1 MRIAAIGRSK
11 ILWNSIKLLLAKGHE
26 IVLIVTCKAA
36 PEYDIDENDF
46 KKLSREIKSDFLL
59 TQNINNHESIEIVKS
74 VPADIA
80 ISVNWINIIG
90 SQVCSTF
97 KYGILNAHAGDLPRY
112 RGNAPVAWA
121 ILQGE
126 KQIALTIHQME
137 PDKLDSGQIVLKEYF
152 QVTDKIYIGDVFK
165 WIETVTPELFYKSV
179 NGMKLGTLSLMPQ
192 PDDPNL
198 SLRCYP
204 RKPEDALIDWRLPGE
219 YLARLV
225 RASSEPFIGAFS
237 YWNGKRITIWRAYS
251 ASFQCPSLAV
261 PGQVIHRDKK
271 SGSVWIA
278 SGDGMLVLQEV
289 ETKKNGRCKPLCII
303 NSLRDRLGV

>member
-11 ILWNSIKLLLAKGHE
+11 ILWNSIKLLLTEGHE

-46 KKLSREIKSDFLL
+46 KKLSTEIKSAFLL

-74 VPADIA
+74 VYADIA
-80 ISVNWINIIG
+80 ISVNWINVIG
-90 SQVCSTF
+90 LQVFSIF

-126 KQIALTIHQME
+126 KQIALSIHQME
-137 PDKLDSGQIVLKEYF
+137 PDKLDSGPIVLKQYF
-152 QVTDKIYIGDVFK
+152 DITDKIYIGDVFK
-165 WIETVTPELFYKSV
+165 WIEKKTPVLFYKSV
-179 NGMKLGTLSLMPQ
+179 NGIELGTLSLIPQ
-192 PDDPNL
+192 PEDPKL
-198 SLRCYP
+198 FLRCYP
-204 RKPEDALIDWRLPGE
+204 RKPEDGLIDWHLPGE

-237 YWNGKRITIWRAYS
+237 YWNGERIIIWRAYS
-251 ASFQCPSLAV
+251 EAFQCPSLAV
-261 PGQVIHRDKK
+261 PGQVIHRDKN
-271 SGSVWIA
+271 SGSVYIA
-278 SGDGMLVLQEV
+278 SGDGMLVVQEI
-289 ETKKNGRCKPLCII
+289 ETKNNGRCKPFGII
-303 NSLRDRLGV
+303 KSLRDRLGL